1 MQVETTELLEKTQH
15 EERHAP
21 ERRRSRRRRR
31 RPVRIVVWSIV
42 AVVAV
47 LGALAAWVAVDA
59 LTVRTSLTAASELV
73 PDLQQQIADGDEEA
87 AQATLV
93 ELQGHA
99 SDAREASHGPHWSF
113 LSSFPVARENLQAVQ
128 VVTDVV
134 GTLATDALPS
144 FADVAGLVGPGGVT
158 QADGL
163 ADLAALAE
171 SAPRIIAADASV
183 QAGLADL
190 RAVETDELLTPV
202 AAAVADL
209 TSTMADIASTTSTAA
224 RAAQMAPSL
233 SGADEPTGPLAVPTA
248 P

>member
-1 MQVETTELLEKTQH
+1 MQVEATEEFFENAQH
-15 EERHAP
+15 ED
-21 ERRRSRRRRR
+21 RRGPHRRRRR
-31 RPVRIVVWSIV
+31 RPVRIVVWSI
-42 AVVAV
+42 AVVVVV

-59 LTVRTSLTAASELV
+59 LTVRSSLTAASELV

-99 SDAREASHGPHWSF
+99 SDAREASRGTHWSIVS
-113 LSSFPVARENLQAVQ
+113 LLPVARENLQAVQ

-134 GTLATDALPS
+134 GTLATDALPT
-144 FADVAGLVGPGGVT
+144 FADVAELVGPGGLTPVDSPT
-158 QADGL
+158 
-163 ADLAALAE
+163 DLASLAE

-190 RAVETDELLTPV
+190 RAVETDKLLAPV
-202 AAAVADL
+202 AAAVSDL
-209 TSTMADIASTTSTAA
+209 TSTMADVATTTAA
-224 RAAQMAPSL
+224 ASHAVQVLPSVVD
-233 SGADEPTGPLAVPTA
+233 ADALARLGAVPAA